1 MKDRHL
7 LVGAIVLVLANA
19 VDAQIVGEYV
29 SKDFL
34 SGHATFR
41 IEVQQTGRDVSVS
54 FQGDYKNPNSAG
66 PRGTG
71 TGRTDGKTLA
81 DFEFKD
87 SCGNTGYGAVIR
99 IRDRVSLYMK
109 ARHIADFSCLIF
121 YQNDLQLKPA
131 TKK

>member
-1 MKDRHL
+1 MRR
-7 LVGAIVLVLANA
+7 
-19 VDAQIVGEYV
+19 
-29 SKDFL
+29 FP
-34 SGHATFR
+34 
-41 IEVQQTGRDVSVS
+41 GRGGIDL
-54 FQGDYKNPNSAG
+54 DSAG

-71 TGRTDGKTLA
+71 TGTA
-81 DFEFKD
+81 DNRAARFEFKD
-87 SCGNTGYGAVIR
+87 SCGNTGSGAVIR